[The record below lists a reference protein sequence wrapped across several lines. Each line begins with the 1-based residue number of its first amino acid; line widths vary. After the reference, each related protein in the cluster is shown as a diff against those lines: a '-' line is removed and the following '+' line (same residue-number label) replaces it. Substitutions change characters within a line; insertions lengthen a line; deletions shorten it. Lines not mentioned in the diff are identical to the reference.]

1 MSKNQGHHLLFF
13 SQRCP
18 HSQRF
23 LKELSNTPYYHNFI
37 HINVDE
43 GKYKIPANV
52 RSTPTIIVPEF
63 NRPLAGPE
71 VFNWIQFKVQK
82 AEQANPQQQQQRQ
95 FQQEQQQ
102 PNQGGPQPAN
112 GGGAGGDNIM
122 PFSNEMAGFSDN
134 YSLLDTAKPMEHS
147 FSFLG
152 QQQQSGGI
160 PSGADVQRMAQ
171 NSRVSNDFD
180 KAFENFQRQRDKD
193 IPRPPPR
200 E

>member
-1 MSKNQGHHLLFF
+1 MLL
-13 SQRCP
+13 
-18 HSQRF
+18 
-23 LKELSNTPYYHNFI
+23 K
-37 HINVDE
+37 D
-43 GKYKIPANV
+43 KIA
-52 RSTPTIIVPEF
+52 
-63 NRPLAGPE
+63 
-71 VFNWIQFKVQK
+71 WQQFKV
-82 AEQANPQQQQQRQ
+82 

>member
-1 MSKNQGHHLLFF
+1 MSRNQGHHLLFF

-52 RSTPTIIVPEF
+52 KSTPTIIVPEF

-71 VFNWIQFKVQK
+71 VFQWVQFKLQK
-82 AEQANPQQQQQRQ
+82 AQQANPQQNQQQQ
-95 FQQEQQQ
+95 FQRQQ
-102 PNQGGPQPAN
+102 PHAGGQSSGGPQAAN
-112 GGGAGGDNIM
+112 GDSIM
-122 PFSNEMAGFSDN
+122 PFSYEMSGFSDN
-134 YSLLDTAKPMEHS
+134 YSLLDDAKPMAHN

-152 QQQQSGGI
+152 DRQVNPGI
-160 PSGADVQRMAQ
+160 PSGADVQRMAE
-171 NSRVSNDFD
+171 NGRVKNDFD
-180 KAFENFQRQRDKD
+180 KAFETFQRQRDTE
-193 IPRPPPR
+193 IAPPVR
-200 E
+200 RQ